1 MINTT
6 KLQTVVSE
14 YDKKCIEL
22 NIKPTHRGLGNEL
35 GITGQTVRNIVTGI
49 YKDGKPYTT
58 TPHITRCIDNE
69 DFSIVR
75 DLFI

>member
-22 NIKPTHRGLGNEL
+22 NIKPTYQGLGNEL
-35 GITGQTVRNIVTGI
+35 GITGQTIRHIVTGI
-49 YKDGKPYTT
+49 YKDGKAYTT
-58 TPHITRCIDNE
+58 KPHITRCISND
-69 DFSIVR
+69 DFKIVQS
-75 DLFI
+75 LFM

>member
-6 KLQTVVSE
+6 VLQQIVNE
-14 YDKKCIEL
+14 YDKKCFEHHR
-22 NIKPTHRGLGNEL
+22 KPSYKGLGTEL

-75 DLFI
+75 DLFV